1 MFRHDGV
8 PCVVNI
14 DRIIAFV
21 MIDLSLLSKIRYHF
35 AKAQQGDFVAKYIL
49 FDTET
54 TGNTESDRIIQIGA
68 MIVHGKNEIE
78 MYDELCLAPVPIS
91 IEAMEVHNIT
101 PNLIAKK
108 EPYNKTN
115 FASKLLELNQKENY
129 LIAHNIS
136 FDLGMLEKEGFEN
149 NYTLI
154 DTLRCAK
161 HLLPQSPSHRLQY
174 LRYALE
180 LYQTEQA
187 EAQSLGITI
196 KAHDA
201 IGDVLV
207 MKLLLSKLV
216 RLTQENFTG
225 LNPMEKLAELTQTP
239 VLIKTFKFGKYKDR
253 EIAEICKADSGYIKW
268 MKNNLDLDEDMKFTL
283 DYYLV

>member
-1 MFRHDGV
+1 M
-8 PCVVNI
+8 
-14 DRIIAFV
+14 
-21 MIDLSLLSKIRYHF
+21 
-35 AKAQQGDFVAKYIL
+35 AKYVL

-54 TGNTESDRIIQIGA
+54 TGNQENDRIIQIGA
-68 MIVHGKNEIE
+68 MIVHSKDEIE
-78 MYDELCLAPVPIS
+78 VFDELCLAPVPIS

-101 PNLIAKK
+101 PELIADKGLYDETDFALK
-108 EPYNKTN
+108 VLQYN
-115 FASKLLELNQKENY
+115 QQENY

-136 FDLGMLEKEGFEN
+136 FDLAMLEKEGFEN

-161 HLLPQSPSHRLQY
+161 HLLPESPNHRLQY
-174 LRYALE
+174 LRYALD
-180 LYQTEQA
+180 LYQIEQA
-187 EAQSLGITI
+187 EAQKLGITI

-216 RLTQENFTG
+216 RITQENFPG
-225 LNPMEKLAELTQTP
+225 INPMKKLAELTQTP

-253 EIAEICKADSGYIKW
+253 EIAEVINEDRGYIEW
-268 MKNNLDLDEDMKFTL
+268 MRANLELDEDMQFTL
-283 DYYLV
+283 DHYLNNVTMETTF